1 MIGTTAAA
9 AALGVSPRRVL
20 QLITEG
26 TLAAQQVAGVWIIDE
41 RSLDAARQRRPPGRP
56 WSASAAWAVIAL
68 AVGSRTCHSP
78 DGRLPGT
85 QTPHPRPRQPR

>member
-41 RSLDAARQRRPPGRP
+41 RSLDAARQRRPARP
-56 WSASAAWAVIAL
+56 PLVRLGGVGGHRAG
-68 AVGSRTCHSP
+68 VGSRTCHSP